1 MSRQLWLRLA
11 GLILLLP
18 VTIVL
23 ALQIGVVDLPLW
35 SLLSGAGDDSLQQQI
50 FWQLRLP
57 RVLLAALAG
66 AALALCG
73 ALLQLL
79 SRNELA
85 DPYLFG
91 VVSGAALGATISSLL
106 LPALALALPLAAFAG
121 ALLAILTV
129 LLLAQR
135 SQRHGIQALSTLLLT
150 GLAVS
155 FCASAI
161 ASLLLYQAD
170 SFAANRIIFWLMG
183 SLSRASWPAVGLLTL
198 CLILTLLICSLG
210 RRQLAALS
218 WSDDMAQSL
227 GVAVQRWRILLLL
240 LCALLTAVVVAYCG
254 GIGFVGLMIPH
265 LVRLLF
271 GAQILVLLFG
281 SAVGGAVFLIW
292 VDTAARTVLAPQ
304 ELPLGILTALCGSLF
319 FLLLLNRRR
328 SPYGS

>member
-1 MSRQLWLRLA
+1 MRLSLSVRCWLL
-11 GLILLLP
+11 LLLLP
-18 VTIVL
+18 VSAL
-23 ALQIGVVDLPLW
+23 AALQIGVVELPLW
-35 SLLSGAGDDSLQQQI
+35 SLLSGQPTDALPGQV

-57 RVLLAALAG
+57 RVLLAGLAG
-66 AALALCG
+66 ASLALCG

-91 VVSGAALGATISSLL
+91 VVSGAALGATISSLV
-106 LPALALALPLAAFAG
+106 LPGLALALPVAAFAG
-121 ALLAILTV
+121 ALLAVLTV

-135 SQRHGIQALSTLLLT
+135 SNAHGLHSVSTLLLT

-183 SLSRASWPAVGLLTL
+183 SLSRADWPAVSILAVSLLLTL
-198 CLILTLLICSLG
+198 TLCSLG
-210 RRQLAALS
+210 RRQLAALA

-227 GVAVQRWRILLLL
+227 GVAVKRWRLLLLL

-271 GAQILVLLFG
+271 GTQILLLLFG

-328 SPYGS
+328 SPYES

>member
-1 MSRQLWLRLA
+1 MNFALSLRWWLL
-11 GLILLLP
+11 LLLLP
-18 VTIVL
+18 ASVL
-23 ALQIGVVDLPLW
+23 MALQIGVVELPLW
-35 SLLSGAGDDSLQQQI
+35 SLLSGQPTEILPEQI

-57 RVLLAALAG
+57 RVLLAGLAG

-106 LPALALALPLAAFAG
+106 LPALTFALPVAAFTG
-121 ALLAILTV
+121 ALVAILTV
-129 LLLAQR
+129 LMLAQR
-135 SQRHGIQALSTLLLT
+135 ANNQGIQSLSTLLLT

-155 FCASAI
+155 FCASAL

-183 SLSRASWPAVGLLTL
+183 SLSHADWLAVQLLAISLGITL
-198 CLILTLLICSLG
+198 GVCCLG
-210 RRQLAALS
+210 RRQLVALA

-227 GVAVQRWRILLLL
+227 GVAVKRWRLLLLL

-254 GIGFVGLMIPH
+254 GIGFVGLMVPH

-271 GAQILVLLFG
+271 GSQILTLLCG
-281 SAVGGAVFLIW
+281 SAIGGAVFLIW

-304 ELPLGILTALCGSLF
+304 ELPIGILTALCGSVF

-328 SPYGS
+328 SVHEY